1 MSTQR
6 PSAKDSAARAEE
18 QVQDQQYLTFMLR
31 GETYALPI
39 LGVKEI
45 IEYHHVTTVPMMPA
59 FIRGVI
65 NLRGAVVPVVDLAAR
80 FGRPST
86 ANTKR
91 TCIIIV
97 ETSNDGDA
105 QDIGVVVDQVN
116 AALEIAPDDI
126 EPPPAF
132 GANIRTEFI
141 SGMGKVANRF
151 VIILNAN
158 RLLSLEELEAIGELS
173 QTIEADAVQ
182 DAKAGDA
189 ARP

>member
-1 MSTQR
+1 MGTQR
-6 PSAKDSAARAEE
+6 QPAAPVAVAEAE
-18 QVQDQQYLTFMLR
+18 QTQEQQYLTFTLR
-31 GETYALPI
+31 GEIYALPI

-80 FGRPST
+80 FGRPSS

-91 TCIIIV
+91 TCIVIV
-97 ETSNDGDA
+97 ETHADGDT

-116 AALEIAPDDI
+116 AAIEIAPGDI

-141 SGMGKVANRF
+141 SGMGKVADRF
-151 VIILNAN
+151 VIILNSDQ
-158 RLLSLEELEAIGELS
+158 LLSLQELETIGALS
-173 QTIEADAVQ
+173 DGVAPETVEQIGAGSADN
-182 DAKAGDA
+182 
-189 ARP
+189 